1 MLTERQKRICEKYSV
16 RDKDGL
22 VHCKECPLAIDH
34 YAHTCRANSH
44 YDRKRR
50 EWVADDRATGN

>member
-1 MLTERQKRICEKYSV
+1 MALTERQKRICEKYSA

-22 VHCKECPLAIDH
+22 VHCKECPLAVDH
-34 YAHTCRANSH
+34 YAFMCRSNSH

-50 EWVADDRATGN
+50 EWVADDRD